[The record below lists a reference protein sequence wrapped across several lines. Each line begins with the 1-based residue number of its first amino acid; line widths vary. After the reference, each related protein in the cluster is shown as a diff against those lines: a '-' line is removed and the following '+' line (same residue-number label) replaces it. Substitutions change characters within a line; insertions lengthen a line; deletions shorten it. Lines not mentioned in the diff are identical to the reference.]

1 MKKGN
6 VGLTVIAA
14 FAIALCAMV
23 ENAQASGLPQCV
35 ATIMD
40 CGCAIKTSGDYTV
53 GAALTSASKTED
65 CIDIS
70 AANVNLYVGFD
81 LTGAGAGS
89 TNVGINILSSAKNAN
104 LLINDS
110 VDSFGTGI
118 QVAAANAIVDGNFY
132 TNDNVGNGIVINGAS
147 GSAIFDFDSNDN
159 GGIGVLINKGASLKV
174 FDFDA
179 NDNKGDGVSMVS
191 SKGAVIKDFDAND
204 NTGTGVS
211 LTKSSGSLIDDFE
224 ADTNSAG
231 GMVLNGSSANN
242 IIDCDTDSNTGTGMA
257 LSGSNGNT
265 VSDCDANSNTG
276 NGIALSGS
284 NGNAISNGGIYEDK
298 NYGIWLQASSK
309 NVVNYNDAEGN
320 TQAGI
325 YIGCAA
331 DGGPTGAACSGIG
344 NSDSNRVTV
353 NYVGK
358 DGATA
363 QKYGVAV
370 DLGDSMNVI
379 SGGNLNSGPS
389 PDTID
394 DYIDENPDC
403 DKNVWFHNSG
413 STSSP
418 GSCIPLL

>member
-1 MKKGN
+1 MRGHDYGLRLRDQN
-6 VGLTVIAA
+6 VG
-14 FAIALCAMV
+14 
-23 ENAQASGLPQCV
+23 GLH
-35 ATIMD
+35 
-40 CGCAIKTSGDYTV
+40 GRG
-53 GAALTSASKTED
+53 ALTTASKTED

-104 LLINDS
+104 VLINDS

-159 GGIGVLINKGASLKV
+159 GGIGVAINKGSNVKV
-174 FDFDA
+174 F
-179 NDNKGDGVSMVS
+179 
-191 SKGAVIKDFDAND
+191 DFDAND

-211 LTKSSGSLIDDFE
+211 LTKSSGSLVDDFE
-224 ADTNSAG
+224 ADTNSTDG
-231 GMVLNGSSANN
+231 LVLNGSSANN
-242 IIDCDTDSNTGTGMA
+242 IIDCDTDSNTGNGMA
-257 LSGSNGNT
+257 LSSSNGNT

-276 NGIALSGS
+276 SGIALSGS

-309 NVVNYNDAEGN
+309 NVVDYNDAEGN
-320 TQAGI
+320 TQADI

-358 DGATA
+358 DGVTA

-418 GSCIPLL
+418 ESCIPLL